1 MINRSI
7 KIGLFLSAA
16 CGALCTSTM
25 ALAQGADEGATGD
38 IIVTARRSEERLQDV
53 PISISVFTPQAISD
67 RNVVT
72 SSDLAI
78 YTPSLSIN
86 QRFGPEKAAFQIRG
100 FNQDNSTAPTVGTYF
115 ADVVAPRV
123 QGGTAGGGVA
133 PVGSFMDLQNV
144 QVLKGP
150 QGTLF
155 GRNTTGGAVLLV
167 PTKPT
172 DRLEGWVEG
181 SAGDYGMWR
190 AQAVL
195 NVPLADTFKVR
206 MSVDRNHREGYMKN
220 HSGIGTGDYND
231 VNYFYARLSIVADLT
246 PDLENYTVAHYSNSF
261 GKNYGSR
268 IVACNPN
275 ATAGGIIT
283 GVNPA
288 GTTSVVGSGALFTAT
303 PACDQLA
310 RQNARGD
317 GPLDVEINNPDPYM
331 HIQQWQIINTTTWR
345 ASDSLTV
352 KNIASYSEYRE
363 RGQFS
368 LNGDNFTSNFGILN
382 GNFPPP
388 PSPIRYPVGAKFAYI
403 LLAPQPGDNQAAE
416 STFTEELQFQG
427 QAGNLTWQAG
437 GYMEISNPIGFN
449 QGYTAI
455 LVNCPDPQNLNCQAT
470 FPGASSV
477 SGSATKFSFRNHGLY
492 AQGTYKF
499 TDQLSLTAGIRYT
512 WDKTSAFS
520 ESVRLGP
527 QPSVNGVVF
536 VQTCNDVVH
545 FFGKN
550 AAGVPTP
557 GVPLVVT
564 SRDQCKYGPPDQK
577 SDKPTWLI
585 DLDYKP
591 MPDLLLYAKYARGYR
606 AGGLN
611 LTTVGYEGFGPE
623 KVDAYEVGAKYSF
636 RGAVSGYFNLAGFY
650 NNFSDMQIQVTGI
663 SSVPGF
669 SGAVPEVNAGKA
681 RIWGIEVDSSVTLFE
696 HLRFDLGY
704 TYLDTKLQDIVIPA
718 IPAGAPYSAFIPT
731 ALKGGPLAQSPK
743 NRVTLT
749 GTYTLPLDESI
760 GEISFGATFIHTDSQ
775 IFTQATLAP
784 GDPIYRTYTNGTP
797 LPPQVAS
804 FMPANPDLR
813 YEPATNILNLNVNW
827 NKVLGSP
834 VDAAFFMTNVTN
846 EIYPVGI
853 GQSWTSAGFESLLY
867 GAPRM
872 WGFRLRY
879 SFGQ

>member
-7 KIGLFLSAA
+7 KAGLFISAA
-16 CGALCTSTM
+16 CGAVCTSVT
-25 ALAQGADEGATGD
+25 AFAQASDASVTGD

-53 PISISVFTPQAISD
+53 PISITVFTPQAISD

-144 QVLKGP
+144 HVLKGP

-167 PTKPT
+167 PQKPT
-172 DRLEGWVEG
+172 DRLEGWVEA
-181 SAGDYGMWR
+181 SAGDYNMWR
-190 AQAVL
+190 GQAVL

-206 MSVDRNHREGYMKN
+206 VSVDRNHREGYMKN
-220 HSGIGTGDYND
+220 HSGIGTSDYND
-231 VNYFYARLSIVADLT
+231 VNYFYARLGIVADLT

-261 GKNYGSR
+261 GKNYGAR

-275 ATAGGIIT
+275 LQPGG
-283 GVNPA
+283 NPA
-288 GTTSVVGSGALFTAT
+288 LVPGGQIFTAQ

-317 GPLDVEINNPDPYM
+317 GKLDVETYNPDPYM
-331 HIQQWQIINTTTWR
+331 HIQQWQFINTTTWR
-345 ASDSLTV
+345 ASDSLTI

-382 GNFPPP
+382 GRLPF
-388 PSPIRYPVGAKFAYI
+388 PVGAKFGYI

-427 QAGNLTWQAG
+427 HAGNLTWQAG

-449 QGYTAI
+449 QGYTGI
-455 LVNCPDPQNLNCQAT
+455 LANCPDPQNLNCQAT

-477 SGSATKFSFRNHGLY
+477 SGSATKFYFRNHGLY

-512 WDKTSAFS
+512 WDKTHAFS
-520 ESVRLGP
+520 ESVRLAP
-527 QPSVNGVVF
+527 QANGTF

-564 SRDQCKYGPPDQK
+564 SREQCKYGPPDEK

-591 MPDLLLYAKYARGYR
+591 IPDLLLYAKYARGYR

-636 RGAVSGYFNLAGFY
+636 RGAVSGYFNVAGFY

-681 RIWGIEVDSSVTLFE
+681 RIQGVEVDGSATFFE

-704 TYLDTKLQDIVIPA
+704 TYLDTKLQQINIPP
-718 IPAGAPYSAFIPT
+718 IPAGAPYSVFIPT
-731 ALKGGPLAQSPK
+731 AIAGGPLAQSPK

-775 IFTQATLAP
+775 IFSQATLG
-784 GDPIYRTYTNGTP
+784 GDSATPSYQSIANSVAARTGGLQPI
-797 LPPQVAS
+797 LAS
-804 FMPANPDLR
+804 FISNPADLR
-813 YEPATNILNLNVNW
+813 YQPATNILNFNVNW
-827 NKVLGSP
+827 NKVMGSP
-834 VDAAFFMTNVTN
+834 VDVAFFMTNVTN
-846 EIYPVGI
+846 DVYPIGL
-853 GQSWTSAGFESLLY
+853 GQSWNSAGFESYLY
-867 GAPRM
+867 SPPRM
-872 WGFRLRY
+872 FGFRVRY